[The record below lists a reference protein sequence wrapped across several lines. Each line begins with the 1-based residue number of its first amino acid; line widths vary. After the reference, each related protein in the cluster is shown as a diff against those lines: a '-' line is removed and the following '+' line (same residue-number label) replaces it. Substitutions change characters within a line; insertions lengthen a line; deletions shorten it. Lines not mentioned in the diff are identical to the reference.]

1 MTGILC
7 LLTDAY
13 GGNGGIALFNRNVI
27 EALAVRP
34 DVSELIV
41 LPRVVS
47 SDLQPIPAK
56 VRHVSAALG
65 GVRSYFTAL
74 LKEIFKGRSTGLIF
88 CGHVNLAPL
97 AWLASRVLGV
107 PWFLCIHGTEA
118 WSPPGSVARYFV
130 PKADRV
136 LAVSQLTVDRFREW
150 SGVEA
155 ERCRLLVN
163 AFRPGEFAVLPKD
176 PELSRS
182 WGVEGQTVIMTLGRL
197 SEHEQA
203 KGFDR
208 VIRALPDVARI
219 VPDIAYV
226 IVGRGDDKDR
236 LEMIAEECGVSDRV
250 HFAGFVPEEEKARA
264 YSVADA
270 YVMPSMG
277 EGFGFVYLE
286 AMACGIPVVGSALDG
301 SVEAL
306 KNGELGQLIDPFDQ
320 AALVDAVVRAVRQPR
335 AIPEGLDWF
344 SYDNFC
350 IRLQEALSGLMRTVP
365 QGVQAVQ

>member
-1 MTGILC
+1 MDILC

-13 GGNGGIALFNRNVI
+13 GGNGGIALFNRNVV
-27 EALAVRP
+27 EALTRQP
-34 DVSELIV
+34 DVDELIV

-47 SDLQPIPAK
+47 TELQPIPAK

-65 GVRSYFTAL
+65 GVRSYVAAL
-74 LKEIFKGRSTGLIF
+74 LKEVRKARSVGFIF
-88 CGHVNLAPL
+88 CGHVNLSPL
-97 AWLASRVLGV
+97 AWFASRVLGV

-118 WSPPGSVARYFV
+118 WTRPRSIARYFV
-130 PKADRV
+130 PRADRI
-136 LAVSQLTVDRFREW
+136 LAVSQMTIDRFRAW

-163 AFRPGEFAVLPKD
+163 AFRPEEFALVPKD
-176 PELSRS
+176 QDLSRK
-182 WGVEGQTVIMTLGRL
+182 WGVTDQTVIMTLGRL
-197 SEHEQA
+197 SELEQA

-208 VIRALPDVARI
+208 VIRALPDVARL

-226 IVGRGDDKDR
+226 IVGSGDDKAR
-236 LEMIAEECGVSDRV
+236 LEIIAQECGVSDRI
-250 HFAGFVPEEEKARA
+250 HFAGFVPEEEKAKA

-270 YVMPSMG
+270 YVMPSTG
-277 EGFGFVYLE
+277 EGFGIVYLE
-286 AMACGIPVVGSALDG
+286 AMACGLPVVGSAVDG

-306 KNGELGQLIDPFDQ
+306 KNGELGQLIDPFDKQ
-320 AALVDAVVRAVRQPR
+320 SLVDAIVRAVRQPR

-350 IRLQEALSGLMRTVP
+350 IRLNEALSGLMRP
-365 QGVQAVQ
+365 AAQGVQAGQ